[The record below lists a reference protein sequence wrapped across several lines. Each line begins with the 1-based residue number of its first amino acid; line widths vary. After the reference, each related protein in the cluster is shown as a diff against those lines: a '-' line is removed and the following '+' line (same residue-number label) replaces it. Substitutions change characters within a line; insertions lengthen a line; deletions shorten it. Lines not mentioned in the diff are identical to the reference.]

1 MFIGLFFL
9 YLFCVV
15 YFVQPLLSMG
25 KFLKYAVRTL
35 LGIAGALVVL
45 LLVLQ
50 LLLTPRIIQKTV
62 EKYYP
67 RFIDGKLEFS
77 EARVSLFRYFPNIS
91 LSLKDASLTYEAE
104 KYDSLEQLDYQA
116 VLLNAGKNT
125 AEAVDTLASFK
136 SFRASLNLPSLLA
149 GELRLSDIE
158 LTRPRIFA
166 KYYNDST
173 YNWNIFRMQGDDG
186 EESAGLPDL
195 VLGRVALLDHPHVV
209 FCSPRDTLFAGLDIR
224 KMVVD
229 GKLPL
234 RHPDRVKADLD
245 LDSVKVVGRYASDTL
260 LFALHRMQI
269 SKYPRTFNA
278 DLSADAFAATHYY
291 GRLRI
296 PVSLK
301 AKAKFPDR
309 DLRNIEIE
317 NFDAELAYIPL
328 HASGQIVI
336 NKEDIEI
343 KAQAETDAF
352 KISTLLEEYG
362 PNFWDGAVDVA
373 TDAKLSLLLL
383 SEGKYDL
390 KTGALP
396 ELAAEIWIPEA
407 KINYA
412 PLGVHAGVEMRL
424 DLQNSTE
431 GELYAELKKLNLKGH
446 GLDVNVI
453 GTGDDV
459 LGDGRFKLKGKLN
472 AVLESLLQ
480 VLPEDSGVRASGT
493 LDATFSGNIRSSQ
506 LNKDNIAR
514 ADLLAG
520 ISTDSLSA
528 SIMNDSLRLGLG
540 KTFIKLNTLGSR
552 LDSTVARGQRL
563 VALETT
569 IGTLSAGY
577 KDSLDVKARNIALNA
592 QSSADIM
599 DSSKKLGF
607 YPFDGRFT
615 ADLISLMDVDS
626 ARFVVR
632 KTEDSFKIASKKGQP
647 EIPELYL
654 SSSNAG
660 FFLKDK
666 INRLGLRGVRFK
678 AKAVKNSSERRPR
691 RNIPRPGQTF
701 VPDNE
706 SDFAQMDISLD
717 FGETINRYYRTWNV
731 NGDLAMDK
739 VRLITPYFPIETSL
753 HDFKGDF
760 TNDGVNVHNMKLVSG
775 ESELTAQG
783 SLSNLKRAV
792 ARRGKMKLELN
803 LESDHINMDELLG
816 AYAVGSRFKEEE
828 YNSSIASL
836 SDEEYSS
843 MIVQDSLDKVS
854 LDNQLIVI
862 PGNVEANLKLDAHD
876 IDFSKLSIGWM
887 ASDMMVRN
895 RCLQLTNTVATSNM
909 GDIYFEGFYST
920 KSRKDLSAGFFVNF
934 VDITAEKVI
943 ELMPSVDTLVPL
955 LKAFKGLLDCEM
967 AATARIDSCMNIIM
981 PSVNGVVTVSG
992 KDMEFIQTDEF
1003 TKIARTLMFKS
1014 KKGAFIENMS
1024 VQALVSD
1031 NVMEVFPFALEMD
1044 RYKLAMSGEQQLD
1057 LPYRYH
1063 VSVLKSPIPF
1073 RLGIDIFGPDF
1084 DHMKF
1089 KIGKAK
1095 YKSTNVPA
1103 FTTVIN
1109 QAKMSLTSAIHNI
1122 FNVGADEVLKANGEH
1137 KAIKE
1142 WKKAHNYVAAVDM
1155 KMDTLSVKEKSNLDS
1170 LRVSQDSIQLIKIE
1184 NIK

>member
-1 MFIGLFFL
+1 MDRFW
-9 YLFCVV
+9 
-15 YFVQPLLSMG
+15 
-25 KFLKYAVRTL
+25 KYAIRTL
-35 LGIAGALVVL
+35 LGIAGALAL
-45 LLVLQ
+45 LLIVLQ
-50 LLLTPRIIQKTV
+50 ILLTPRIIQRTV
-62 EKYYP
+62 DRYYP

-77 EARVSLFRYFPNIS
+77 EARVSLFRHFPNIS
-91 LSLKDASLTYEAE
+91 LSLDDASLTYAAE
-104 KYDSLEQLDYQA
+104 KYDSLENLDYQA
-116 VLLNAGKNT
+116 FLLKAGKN
-125 AEAVDTLASFK
+125 ASAGVDTLASFR
-136 SFRASLNLPSLLA
+136 SFRAALNLPSLLG
-149 GELRLSDIE
+149 GELKLSDIE

-173 YNWNIFRMQGDDG
+173 YNWNIFRTQSDEG
-186 EESAGLPDL
+186 EESSGLPDV

-209 FCSPRDTLFAGLDIR
+209 YCSPVDTLFAALDI
-224 KMVVD
+224 KEMVLD
-229 GKLPL
+229 GKLAL
-234 RHPDRVKADLD
+234 QHPERMKASLD
-245 LDSVKVVGRYASDTL
+245 VDSVKVAGRYASDTL
-260 LFALHRMQI
+260 LFAIHRLYMR
-269 SKYPRTFNA
+269 KFPRTFSA
-278 DLSADAFAATHYY
+278 ELSADAFAATHSY

-296 PVSLK
+296 PMSLN
-301 AKAKFPDR
+301 ASARFPDR
-309 DLRNIEIE
+309 DLRNIDIE
-317 NFDAELAYIPL
+317 KFDAELAYVPL
-328 HASGQIVI
+328 HAFGQIII
-336 NKEDIEI
+336 NSEDIEI
-343 KAQAETDAF
+343 NAQAETDAF
-352 KISTLLEEYG
+352 SLSTLLEEYG
-362 PNFWDGAVDVA
+362 PNFWDGAGDVS

-396 ELAAEIWIPEA
+396 ELAAEIWIP
-407 KINYA
+407 KSKLRYA
-412 PLGVHAGVEMRL
+412 PRDIRAEMEMRL
-424 DLQNSTE
+424 DLQNSLE
-431 GELYAELKKLNLKGH
+431 GKLSADLKKLKLNGH
-446 GLDVNVI
+446 GLDVNVS

-459 LGDGRFKLKGKLN
+459 LGDGRFKVKGDLS
-472 AVLESLLQ
+472 AVLEKLVK
-480 VLPEDSGVRASGT
+480 VLPEDSGVKASGT

-506 LNKDNIAR
+506 LNMDNIAR
-514 ADLLAG
+514 ADLLAS
-520 ISTDSLSA
+520 ISTDSLNA

-540 KTFIKLNTLGSR
+540 KAFLKLNTLGSR
-552 LDSTVARGQRL
+552 LDSTVAKGQRL
-563 VALETT
+563 VALEAS
-569 IGTLSAGY
+569 IGDMSAGY
-577 KDSLDVKARNIALNA
+577 KDSLDLKARNLALNA

-607 YPFDGRFT
+607 YPFDGRFS
-615 ADLISLMDVDS
+615 ADVISLMDVDS
-626 ARFVVR
+626 ARFIVR
-632 KTEDSFKIASKKGQP
+632 KTDDSFKIASKKGHP
-647 EIPELYL
+647 EIPELSL
-654 SSSNAG
+654 SSSNGG

-666 INRLGLRGVRFK
+666 VNRLGLRGVRFN
-678 AKAVKNSSERRPR
+678 AKAVKNSQERRPR
-691 RNIPRPGQTF
+691 RNIPRPGQTAA
-701 VPDNE
+701 PGNE
-706 SDFAQMDISLD
+706 SDLAHMDISLD
-717 FGETINRYYRTWNV
+717 FGETINQYYRNWKV
-731 NGDLAMDK
+731 SGDLALDK
-739 VRLITPYFPIETSL
+739 VRLITPYFPIETAV

-760 TNDGVNVHNMKLVSG
+760 TNDGVNVHNLKLVSG

-792 ARRGKMKLELN
+792 ARRGKMKLNLN

-816 AYAVGSRFKEEE
+816 AYAVGSQFMENE

-862 PGNVEANLKLDAHD
+862 PGNVELDLKLDAHD

-887 ASDMMVRN
+887 ASDMMVRD

-920 KSRKDLSAGFFVNF
+920 KNRNDLSAGFFVNF

-1003 TKIARTLMFKS
+1003 TKIARTLMFRS

-1024 VQALVSD
+1024 VQALISD

-1073 RLGIDIFGPDF
+1073 RLGIDISGPDF

-1122 FNVGADEVLKANGEH
+1122 FNVGADAVLKANGEQ
-1137 KAIKE
+1137 KEINE
-1142 WKKAHNYVAAVDM
+1142 WKKKHNYVAAVDL
-1155 KMDTLSVKEKSNLDS
+1155 KMDTLSVKEKHNLDS
-1170 LRVSQDSIQLIKIE
+1170 IRVAQDSIQLIKLE
-1184 NIK
+1184 NKQ